1 MKRLNLH
8 KSKKSS
14 QADIETLNGRWLA
27 VPWESYKSTFS
38 PFFTLSLRK
47 MAETLEE
54 TSFDYI
60 VLGTGFIESILA
72 GSLARAGKKVLHLD
86 SHQNYGGN
94 WSVFGFREL
103 AQWSMDR
110 KKAGTEE
117 ALGEDNT
124 KICYE
129 RNYSANFRN
138 VELELFPDI
147 NDDSAPVDIS
157 ADADKKLCDF
167 FCKENDEERKLFAE
181 LLKSSRSYNL
191 DSTPK
196 LLGTRDALVETL
208 IRSGVGRYLEFKS
221 VDDIYILDDNSLVKV
236 PSSKEDVFTN
246 KSVSLIE
253 KRKLMK
259 FLTFAMDFEE
269 TDPVFEGTENMT
281 YAKFLAEKFKITG
294 KLQQAIVYAIALVDD
309 QAPFRVGLD
318 NTHRFVKAMGRFGKG
333 AYLCP
338 LYGGASEIAQAFCRV
353 CAVYG
358 GVYILSQPLDK
369 YVINEE
375 TSRVEGII
383 TKEGQEYK
391 CDKLIAGID
400 YLNQSWLPKEKAK
413 DTWIS
418 RGIVVTDAPLTH
430 VDAETFVADGLSY
443 SVFPPESEGEQ
454 PIFAIHQ
461 SQESMACP
469 KNEYV
474 TYLWT
479 LSRESGITKKTT
491 EKLLEKT
498 REAVDS
504 EKGLRCIFRS
514 FFDQRTRSSEDYSQE
529 LPKNVL
535 ACSDPDASFNFE
547 SAFEEAIKL
556 FNACEPEAEFMPK
569 AEEDPEDDY

>member
-1 MKRLNLH
+1 
-8 KSKKSS
+8 
-14 QADIETLNGRWLA
+14 
-27 VPWESYKSTFS
+27 
-38 PFFTLSLRK
+38 

-72 GSLARAGKKVLHLD
+72 GSLARA
-86 SHQNYGGN
+86 
-94 WSVFGFREL
+94 EL
-103 AQWSMDR
+103 AQWSMER
-110 KKAGTEE
+110 QKAGTVETLDE
-117 ALGEDNT
+117 GDM
-124 KICYE
+124 KIHYE
-129 RNYSANFRN
+129 TSYSANFRN
-138 VELELFPDI
+138 VELELFPDT
-147 NDDSAPVDIS
+147 NVDLEPVDIS
-157 ADADKKLCDF
+157 DTDKKLCDYF
-167 FCKENDEERKLFAE
+167 IQENEEKRNLFAK

-196 LLGTRDALVETL
+196 LLGSRDTLVETL

-221 VDDIYILDDNSLVKV
+221 VDDIYILDENSLVKV

-281 YAKFLAEKFKITG
+281 YPKFLAEKFKITG

-309 QAPFRVGLD
+309 QASYKVGLD
-318 NTHRFVKAMGRFGKG
+318 STHRFVKAMGRFGKG

-358 GVYILSQPLDK
+358 GIYILNQPLDR
-369 YVINEE
+369 YVMNKE
-375 TSRVEGII
+375 TNQVEGII

-391 CDKLIAGID
+391 CDTLITGID
-400 YLNQSWLPKEKAK
+400 YLNQSWLSEKKEK
-413 DTWIS
+413 DVWIS
-418 RGIVVTDAPLTH
+418 RGIIVTDAPLTH

-443 SVFPPESEGEQ
+443 SVFPLK
-454 PIFAIHQ
+454 

-469 KNEYV
+469 KNQYV

-479 LSRESGITKKTT
+479 TSEQAGIIKKTT
-491 EKLLEKT
+491 EKLLQKIEDAESSKK
-498 REAVDS
+498 D
-504 EKGLRCIFRS
+504 LHCIFRS
-514 FFDQRTRSSEDYSQE
+514 FFDQRIRSSEDYSHG
-529 LPKNVL
+529 LPKNVV
-535 ACSDPDASFNFE
+535 ACSDPNASFNYE
-547 SAFEEAIKL
+547 SAFEEATKL
-556 FNACEPEAEFMPK
+556 FHKCEPEAEFMPA
-569 AEEDPEDDY
+569 AEEDPEDGY